1 VRLGYTITDLSGLIS
16 MIKKPSA
23 TILLILL
30 FATCFLLFVPPNF
43 SGAKDPN
50 MLAAF
55 RDELLEFGTD
65 EWTQFGVLM
74 NMTRVKPTAYETLYN
89 VLFYGYFPYGYS
101 FFSTSLIAILPVKLA
116 NAVFG
121 TNLPTYTYMIILRQL
136 SPLWTLAAITLLVYL
151 WTGFKSAGKSVLL
164 FLFLLGIPAVFQNNM
179 FWHPDGLAILF
190 VVLTIFSLVKDDLN
204 FGTWFYVAAASCG
217 LAAGVKI
224 VGLFFF
230 FSVATYLLLGLAKSR
245 LTLGVAVKRGVLF
258 VLVMAGAIVISNP
271 LLLIPSMARE
281 FVIALNRQAAWNE
294 NWGMPR
300 PHGPLAWYSETLRWG
315 FGFWWIYALAL
326 LASLL
331 GIRYNRKNRL
341 LNIIVLTWAAP
352 LSVYIFYAVG
362 AASFF
367 SHYFI
372 PTLLPLMSCIGNLF
386 DLPVQAPSGQW
397 RRPAVI
403 AAGVCILLCTV
414 QFGYYV
420 VADVHTYAAVLER
433 ESNSSSLRFYRQL
446 QESYLSRLPQNSQLT
461 ILREPKLYVPP
472 SPNWQDHPLR
482 EMDYDDLEHFHPD
495 VLIMSK
501 GVIDAVSEKGYQF
514 SNPQKQSKILEFY
527 ADVKVDKVAGF
538 HKQLETDLA
547 IAFARDGN

>member
-1 VRLGYTITDLSGLIS
+1 
-16 MIKKPSA
+16 MIKKRSA
-23 TILLILL
+23 TLVLILLL
-30 FATCFLLFVPPNF
+30 FATFFLLFVPPNS
-43 SGAKDPN
+43 SGAKDQN
-50 MLAAF
+50 MLPAF
-55 RDELLEFGTD
+55 RDELKEFGTD
-65 EWTQFGVLM
+65 EWVQFDVLM
-74 NMTRVKPTAYETLYN
+74 RMTRVGPTAYETLYN
-89 VLFYGYFPYGYS
+89 VLFYNYFPYGYS

-116 NAVFG
+116 NVVFR

-151 WTGFKSAGKSVLL
+151 WTGFKSAGKSVVL
-164 FLFLLGIPAVFQNNM
+164 FLFLLGIPAVFQINM

-204 FGTWFYVAAASCG
+204 FGAWFYVAAASCG

-230 FSVATYLLLGLAKSR
+230 LSVATYLLLGLAQSR

-271 LLLIPSMARE
+271 LLLIPSFARA
-281 FVIALNRQAAWNE
+281 FVIALNKQAVNNT

-300 PHGPLAWYSETLRWG
+300 PHGVLPWYSESLHWG

-326 LASLL
+326 LSCLL
-331 GIRYNRKNRL
+331 GIRYNKKKRL

-352 LSVYIFYAVG
+352 LSVYILHTVG
-362 AASFF
+362 AASFL
-367 SHYFI
+367 SHYFV
-372 PTLLPLMSCIGNLF
+372 PTLLPLMSCMGNLF
-386 DLPVQAPSGQW
+386 NLPVQAPSGQW

-403 AAGVCILLCTV
+403 AAGVCIVLCTV

-433 ESNSSSLRFYRQL
+433 ERNSSSLRFYRQL

-461 ILREPKLYVPP
+461 IMREPKLYVPP
-472 SPNWQDHPLR
+472 SPNWQDHAVYV
-482 EMDYDDLEHFHPD
+482 MDYDDLKRFQPD
-495 VLIMSK
+495 LLLMSK
-501 GVIDAVSEKGYQF
+501 ELINNILERRYQF
-514 SNPQKQSKILEFY
+514 SDPQKEPKSLEFY
-527 ADVKVDKVAGF
+527 ADVKVDKVVGF

-547 IAFARDGN
+547 IAFARDGNSGHSTKIDNKSK

>member
-1 VRLGYTITDLSGLIS
+1 
-16 MIKKPSA
+16 MIKKRSA
-23 TILLILL
+23 TIVLIIVL
-30 FATCFLLFVPPNF
+30 FVTCFLLFVPPNS

-50 MLAAF
+50 MLPAF
-55 RDELLEFGTD
+55 RDELQEFGTD
-65 EWTQFGVLM
+65 EWVQFGVLM
-74 NMTRVKPTAYETLYN
+74 KMARVGPTAYETLYN
-89 VLFYGYFPYGYS
+89 VLFYNYFPYGYS

-116 NAVFG
+116 NAVFR
-121 TNLPTYTYMIILRQL
+121 TNLPTYAYMIILRQL
-136 SPLWTLAAITLLVYL
+136 SPLWTLAAITLLAYL
-151 WTGFKSAGKSVLL
+151 WTGFKSAGKSVVL
-164 FLFLLGIPAVFQNNM
+164 FLFLLSIPAVFQINM

-204 FGTWFYVAAASCG
+204 FGVWFYVAAASCG

-230 FSVATYLLLGLAKSR
+230 LSVATYLLLGLAQSR

-271 LLLIPSMARE
+271 LLLIPSIARE
-281 FVIALNRQAAWNE
+281 FVIAVNRQAVFNT
-294 NWGMPR
+294 NWGGVPR
-300 PHGPLAWYSETLRWG
+300 PHGVLPWYSETLRWG

-326 LASLL
+326 LSCLL
-331 GIRYNRKNRL
+331 GIRYNRKKRL

-352 LSVYIFYAVG
+352 LSVYIVYTVG

-367 SHYFI
+367 SHYFV
-372 PTLLPLMSCIGNLF
+372 PTLLPLMSCMGNLF
-386 DLPVQAPSGQW
+386 NLPVQAPSGKW

-403 AAGVCILLCTV
+403 AAGVCVILCTV

-472 SPNWQDHPLR
+472 SPNWQDHAVYV
-482 EMDYDDLEHFHPD
+482 MDYDDLKRFQPD
-495 VLIMSK
+495 LLLVSKEIMNNILERRS
-501 GVIDAVSEKGYQF
+501 QF
-514 SNPQKQSKILEFY
+514 SYPEKEPKSLEFY
-527 ADVKVDKVAGF
+527 ADVKVNKVVGF

-547 IAFARDGN
+547 IAFARDGNLGNRTKTDNKGN